1 MLSRLGIFQSLD
13 HVSLGAVV
21 GVVNV
26 AGYTLLATHSSMK
39 ELAIGSALSIG
50 ALAFAVK
57 VNSVDFHLG
66 MMVGPATV
74 GLTYASI
81 MFLMSLQW
89 EKKFALGSAA
99 RDGLQLTY
107 WLAPPML
114 WTASI
119 HGLILLVKSYVR
131 R

>member
-1 MLSRLGIFQSLD
+1 M
-13 HVSLGAVV
+13 V